1 MFTTVLAYASNTV
14 VVAAIALV
22 VGVVFSQKIKD
33 FFTGVPSELRAAMSA
48 VEAKT
53 KADLQAATGDVLS
66 KLPTGVAKVVA
77 PVAPVAPEV
86 APKA

>member
-1 MFTTVLAYASNTV
+1 MLTTVLAYASNTV

-33 FFTGVPSELRAAMSA
+33 FFTGVPSELRAAMAA